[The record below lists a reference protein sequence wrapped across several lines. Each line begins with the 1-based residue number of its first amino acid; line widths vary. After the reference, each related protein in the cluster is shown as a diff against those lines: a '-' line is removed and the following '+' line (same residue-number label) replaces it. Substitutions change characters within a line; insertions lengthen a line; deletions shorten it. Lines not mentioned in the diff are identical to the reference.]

1 MADNVILL
9 EVVEKMGEILEN
21 DEDVLKEGN
30 LAERLLS
37 SIERI
42 SQDVRLLEGSM
53 VLSTHSLV
61 LAVTCVNKENFTG
74 LTLTTSTMG
83 DAELLD
89 GESENDETNSL
100 VLPRDLLTSSSNC
113 ANIERIAMAILPG
126 AKLFEASKA
135 QEADNETASRGEI
148 NSIVM
153 SASAVGCP
161 DLTLDSPATISLVH
175 SSNVTLSII
184 SYVGTAVSLLALIVT
199 IVFFCCIQ
207 QAWADK
213 SRESSAQFSHS
224 VRSFSSALRRP
235 IQSKPTK
242 ILINLCVALALS
254 NLVFLVGMQDLL
266 ASLCWMLVEGFYMYL
281 ALVKV
286 FMTNIPNFVWK
297 SAIVGWGVP
306 LVIVVITV
314 SVNNTDN
321 YKQLHSGICWL
332 TGPAFYASFLAP
344 VCFILLSNF
353 MVFILVL
360 RVLLGLTRHK
370 IKKEDSSNTAK
381 HLRRAVGV
389 AILLGLTWVF
399 GVLAVGKATVAFNF
413 LFAIF
418 NSLQGLFICLF
429 YVILRP
435 STRSGT
441 RSDTYRDSSA
451 SGTEQGSS
459 ARRQYSS
466 SLEESHRRQVFLQNV
481 KRIEEHNHKFF
492 NSKTTYWMGINQ
504 FTDMTVEEYV
514 SYNKLNYTDRSAPG
528 FFSECKTFVSPSN
541 FTAPGSVDWRS
552 KGYVTPV
559 LNQGRCGSCWAFSAT
574 GSLEGQHYR
583 ATGQLVPL
591 SVQQLV
597 DCTSQNYGCHGGN
610 VDEAFTYIRK
620 FGGVVSEEE
629 YPYTGTDD
637 QCHAVQ
643 SDVVATMSGC
653 RDVSRG
659 SEKAL
664 KLAVASQGPVSVGI
678 DASASSF
685 MQYEGGVYYEPSCV
699 PYFLSHAVLV
709 VGYGTKGEDQYWL
722 VKNSWGPSWGVD
734 GYILMARNKGNMCG
748 IASRASFP
756 VV

>member
-1 MADNVILL
+1 
-9 EVVEKMGEILEN
+9 
-21 DEDVLKEGN
+21 
-30 LAERLLS
+30 
-37 SIERI
+37 
-42 SQDVRLLEGSM
+42 
-53 VLSTHSLV
+53 
-61 LAVTCVNKENFTG
+61 
-74 LTLTTSTMG
+74 MG

-135 QEADNETASRGEI
+135 QEADNETASKGEI

-161 DLTLDSPATISLVH
+161 DITLDSPATISLVH
-175 SSNVTLSII
+175 SSNSTEIPRCVFWNETLRDWSSTGCAVVTEASTENRTVCECHHLTSFALLMDVYGTWNETVPYSTALSII

-254 NLVFLVGMQDLL
+254 NLVFLVGMQEYAFNNHVACKVVSVLLHYSLL

-286 FMTNIPNFVWK
+286 FMANIPNFVWK

-418 NSLQGLFICLF
+418 NSLQ
-429 YVILRP
+429 
-435 STRSGT
+435 
-441 RSDTYRDSSA
+441 A
-451 SGTEQGSS
+451 
-459 ARRQYSS
+459 
-466 SLEESHRRQVFLQNV
+466 SLE
-481 KRIEEHNHKFF
+481 
-492 NSKTTYWMGINQ
+492 
-504 FTDMTVEEYV
+504 
-514 SYNKLNYTDRSAPG
+514 
-528 FFSECKTFVSPSN
+528 
-541 FTAPGSVDWRS
+541 
-552 KGYVTPV
+552 
-559 LNQGRCGSCWAFSAT
+559 
-574 GSLEGQHYR
+574 
-583 ATGQLVPL
+583 
-591 SVQQLV
+591 
-597 DCTSQNYGCHGGN
+597 
-610 VDEAFTYIRK
+610 
-620 FGGVVSEEE
+620 
-629 YPYTGTDD
+629 
-637 QCHAVQ
+637 
-643 SDVVATMSGC
+643 
-653 RDVSRG
+653 
-659 SEKAL
+659 
-664 KLAVASQGPVSVGI
+664 
-678 DASASSF
+678 
-685 MQYEGGVYYEPSCV
+685 
-699 PYFLSHAVLV
+699 
-709 VGYGTKGEDQYWL
+709 
-722 VKNSWGPSWGVD
+722 
-734 GYILMARNKGNMCG
+734 
-748 IASRASFP
+748 
-756 VV
+756 

>member
-1 MADNVILL
+1 
-9 EVVEKMGEILEN
+9 
-21 DEDVLKEGN
+21 
-30 LAERLLS
+30 
-37 SIERI
+37 
-42 SQDVRLLEGSM
+42 
-53 VLSTHSLV
+53 
-61 LAVTCVNKENFTG
+61 
-74 LTLTTSTMG
+74 MG

-89 GESENDETNSL
+89 GESEDVYGTW
-100 VLPRDLLTSSSNC
+100 
-113 ANIERIAMAILPG
+113 
-126 AKLFEASKA
+126 
-135 QEADNETASRGEI
+135 NETVPYSTA
-148 NSIVM
+148 
-153 SASAVGCP
+153 
-161 DLTLDSPATISLVH
+161 
-175 SSNVTLSII
+175 LSII

-213 SRESSAQFSHS
+213 SRESSARFSHS

-254 NLVFLVGMQDLL
+254 NLVFLVGMQEYAFNNHVACKVVSVLLHYSLL

-286 FMTNIPNFVWK
+286 FMANIPNFVWK

-306 LVIVVITV
+306 LLIVVITV

-360 RVLLGLTRHK
+360 RVLLGLTKHK

-418 NSLQGLFICLF
+418 NS
-429 YVILRP
+429 
-435 STRSGT
+435 
-441 RSDTYRDSSA
+441 
-451 SGTEQGSS
+451 
-459 ARRQYSS
+459 
-466 SLEESHRRQVFLQNV
+466 LQNV

-528 FFSECKTFVSPSN
+528 FFSECKTFVSPPN

-597 DCTSQNYGCHGGN
+597 DCSSQNYGCHGGN
-610 VDEAFTYIRK
+610 VDEAFAYIRK

-722 VKNSWGPSWGVD
+722 VKN
-734 GYILMARNKGNMCG
+734 R
-748 IASRASFP
+748 
-756 VV
+756 

>member
-1 MADNVILL
+1 SSGCEQDWKQFSNYCYYFSNIKTTWNKSRTACKSMGADLMRFYINWQLGQPDNYANNEDCGVLRSSDRETDLLHNGQKASKTLDSIRQALDDPKSMADSVFLL

-21 DEDVLKEGN
+21 DVDVLKEGN
-30 LAERLLS
+30 LAEGLLS

-42 SQDVRLLEGSM
+42 SRDVPLPEGNM
-53 VLSTHSLV
+53 TLSTHSLV
-61 LAVTCVNKENFTG
+61 LAVTTVNKESFTG
-74 LTLTTSTMG
+74 LTLTTSTMA

-89 GESENDETNSL
+89 RESENDETNSL

-113 ANIERIAMAILPG
+113 AIDIERIAMAILPG

-135 QEADNETASRGEI
+135 QEADNETASKGEI

-161 DLTLDSPATISLVH
+161 DITLDSPATISLVH

-184 SYVGTAVSLLALIVT
+184 SYVGTAVSLLTLIVT

-213 SRESSAQFSHS
+213 SRESSAQFNHS

-286 FMTNIPNFVWK
+286 FMANIPNFVWK

-451 SGTEQGSS
+451 SGTEQTSTAPSS
-459 ARRQYSS
+459 GCEQDWKQFSNYCYYFS
-466 SLEESHRRQVFLQNV
+466 N
-481 KRIEEHNHKFF
+481 I
-492 NSKTTYWMGINQ
+492 KTTWNKSRTACKSMGADLMVIRG
-504 FTDMTVEEYV
+504 EEDQRF
-514 SYNKLNYTDRSAPG
+514 LDRSL
-528 FFSECKTFVSPSN
+528 
-541 FTAPGSVDWRS
+541 
-552 KGYVTPV
+552 Y
-559 LNQGRCGSCWAFSAT
+559 
-574 GSLEGQHYR
+574 
-583 ATGQLVPL
+583 
-591 SVQQLV
+591 
-597 DCTSQNYGCHGGN
+597 
-610 VDEAFTYIRK
+610 
-620 FGGVVSEEE
+620 
-629 YPYTGTDD
+629 
-637 QCHAVQ
+637 
-643 SDVVATMSGC
+643 
-653 RDVSRG
+653 
-659 SEKAL
+659 
-664 KLAVASQGPVSVGI
+664 
-678 DASASSF
+678 
-685 MQYEGGVYYEPSCV
+685 
-699 PYFLSHAVLV
+699 
-709 VGYGTKGEDQYWL
+709 
-722 VKNSWGPSWGVD
+722 
-734 GYILMARNKGNMCG
+734 
-748 IASRASFP
+748 
-756 VV
+756 

>member
-1 MADNVILL
+1 
-9 EVVEKMGEILEN
+9 
-21 DEDVLKEGN
+21 
-30 LAERLLS
+30 LLS

-135 QEADNETASRGEI
+135 QEADNETASKGEI

-161 DLTLDSPATISLVH
+161 DITLDSPATISLVH
-175 SSNVTLSII
+175 SSNDVYGTWNETVPYSTALSII

-254 NLVFLVGMQDLL
+254 NLVFLVGMQEYAFNNHVACKVVSVLLHYSLL

-286 FMTNIPNFVWK
+286 FMANIPNFVWK

-418 NSLQGLFICLF
+418 NSLQGLFICIF

-441 RSDTYRDSSA
+441 RSDTYQDEKLWPQVLAMTPNKCRHRYIQPSLRRPVKGQDRTSGLLKASS
-451 SGTEQGSS
+451 GCEQDWKQFSNYCYYFS
-459 ARRQYSS
+459 
-466 SLEESHRRQVFLQNV
+466 N
-481 KRIEEHNHKFF
+481 I
-492 NSKTTYWMGINQ
+492 KTTWNKSRTACKSMGADLI
-504 FTDMTVEEYV
+504 V
-514 SYNKLNYTDRSAPG
+514 
-528 FFSECKTFVSPSN
+528 
-541 FTAPGSVDWRS
+541 
-552 KGYVTPV
+552 
-559 LNQGRCGSCWAFSAT
+559 
-574 GSLEGQHYR
+574 
-583 ATGQLVPL
+583 
-591 SVQQLV
+591 
-597 DCTSQNYGCHGGN
+597 
-610 VDEAFTYIRK
+610 IR
-620 FGGVVSEEE
+620 G
-629 YPYTGTDD
+629 
-637 QCHAVQ
+637 
-643 SDVVATMSGC
+643 
-653 RDVSRG
+653 
-659 SEKAL
+659 
-664 KLAVASQGPVSVGI
+664 
-678 DASASSF
+678 
-685 MQYEGGVYYEPSCV
+685 
-699 PYFLSHAVLV
+699 
-709 VGYGTKGEDQYWL
+709 GEDQRFL
-722 VKNSWGPSWGVD
+722 
-734 GYILMARNKGNMCG
+734 AR
-748 IASRASFP
+748 SLY
-756 VV
+756 